1 MTAALNIVAEIQ
13 LRLSRFGFFIFYFLQ
28 VLIQKIVCLIYIWL
42 TVKFLTALDWDLFNR
57 VVQEYLWKRIMAT
70 GKNGFFCQNSEKQKT
85 KDGPTFSVPSNLLSK
100 YWTIALQ
107 YFHPE
112 YSEN

>member
-13 LRLSRFGFFIFYFLQ
+13 LRLSRFGFFYFLQ

-70 GKNGFFCQNSEKQKT
+70 GKNVFFCQNSEKQKMA
-85 KDGPTFSVPSNLLSK
+85 PLFQYLLIFLVSIGLLHCNIFIQNTVK
-100 YWTIALQ
+100 IRRK
-107 YFHPE
+107 
-112 YSEN
+112 

>member
-1 MTAALNIVAEIQ
+1 MEEDY
-13 LRLSRFGFFIFYFLQ
+13 GH
-28 VLIQKIVCLIYIWL
+28 W
-42 TVKFLTALDWDLFNR
+42 
-57 VVQEYLWKRIMAT
+57 E
-70 GKNGFFCQNSEKQKT
+70 NGFFCQNSEKQKT